1 MALTA
6 PQVIDARRVVI
17 PIAFPGGAAVNLTKA
32 QLDTTIATIVTWLEN
47 NAASF
52 NTAIAGTPLAGQS
65 AAVKA
70 AIMAAVAVVRYG
82 P

>member
-6 PQVIDARRVVI
+6 PQVPVARNVVRD
-17 PIAFPGGAAVNLTKA
+17 IAFPGGVPVNLTKT
-32 QLDTTIATIVTWLEN
+32 QFDTTIATIVTWLEN

>member
-6 PQVIDARRVVI
+6 PQVIEARRVTI
-17 PIAFPGGAAVNLTKA
+17 PIAFPAGAPVNLTKA

-65 AAVKA
+65 AAVKSS
-70 AIMAAVAVVRYG
+70 IMAAVALVRYG
-82 P
+82 